1 MAAAQTKKS
10 TLKTG
15 APVEVLPSRQLK
27 VLLSWQAP
35 ARVFKKRS
43 REFWSTALSIA
54 FLLGV
59 ILFFI
64 KEWLLII
71 VIVSAIFVY
80 YVLSNV
86 PPENIEHQIT
96 NRGIRTAGRSYS
108 WEEFLQFWVC
118 QRHGQKILNLE
129 TIMRIPGRLELLLG
143 DQDEKKVKDLLLKY
157 LPEEEAPP
165 SFLDRSASW
174 LSEKI
179 PLETGS

>member
-1 MAAAQTKKS
+1 MAAAQTKRS

-86 PPENIEHQIT
+86 PPEAVEHQIT
-96 NRGIRTAGRSYS
+96 NRGIRTGGRTYR
-108 WEEFLQFWVC
+108 WEEFLQFWISENF
-118 QRHGQKILNLE
+118 GQKVLNLE
-129 TIMRIPGRLELLLG
+129 TLARIPGRLELLLG
-143 DQDEKKVKDLLLKY
+143 SQGEKKLKTLLLKY
-157 LPEEEAPP
+157 LPEEEVEP

-179 PLETGS
+179 PLETS